1 MNKPLISS
9 HTKRS
14 ATFLNQSQSH
24 LNPKPLPLS
33 QNLCGIYFSVAST
46 AFSSSPRSYIALPVA
61 THLASCQQ
69 AILLENMETP
79 GFIPSEPETLTGS
92 NSTESLNGL
101 DDGPI
106 KFQDDPAL
114 DIDIKD
120 VTNDLDEMLRE
131 VGRLNKAQ
139 SQTMINLNKDLETM
153 ISEASD
159 VNRKNQKLL
168 NKNKNKGEEEEEE
181 VEEKEEGISGISRK
195 SLSSMFKK
203 KKERARPVSILL

>member
-1 MNKPLISS
+1 M
-9 HTKRS
+9 
-14 ATFLNQSQSH
+14 A
-24 LNPKPLPLS
+24 
-33 QNLCGIYFSVAST
+33 G
-46 AFSSSPRSYIALPVA
+46 
-61 THLASCQQ
+61 
-69 AILLENMETP
+69 
-79 GFIPSEPETLTGS
+79 
-92 NSTESLNGL
+92 
-101 DDGPI
+101 
-106 KFQDDPAL
+106 
-114 DIDIKD
+114 
-120 VTNDLDEMLRE
+120 NDLDEMLRE

-181 VEEKEEGISGISRK
+181 EVEEKEEGISGISRK

>member
-1 MNKPLISS
+1 
-9 HTKRS
+9 
-14 ATFLNQSQSH
+14 
-24 LNPKPLPLS
+24 
-33 QNLCGIYFSVAST
+33 
-46 AFSSSPRSYIALPVA
+46 
-61 THLASCQQ
+61 
-69 AILLENMETP
+69 METS
-79 GFIPSEPETLTGS
+79 SEPETLTGS

-106 KFQDDPAL
+106 KFQDDPGL
-114 DIDIKD
+114 DIDITD

-139 SQTMINLNKDLETM
+139 SQTMINLNKDLEAM

-168 NKNKNKGEEEEEE
+168 SKERGELGEE
-181 VEEKEEGISGISRK
+181 VSRK

-203 KKERARPVSILL
+203 KKERSRPVSVADYMLQ

>member
-1 MNKPLISS
+1 
-9 HTKRS
+9 
-14 ATFLNQSQSH
+14 
-24 LNPKPLPLS
+24 
-33 QNLCGIYFSVAST
+33 
-46 AFSSSPRSYIALPVA
+46 
-61 THLASCQQ
+61 
-69 AILLENMETP
+69 METP

-203 KKERARPVSILL
+203 KKERSRPVSVADCMFQ

>member
-1 MNKPLISS
+1 M
-9 HTKRS
+9 
-14 ATFLNQSQSH
+14 
-24 LNPKPLPLS
+24 
-33 QNLCGIYFSVAST
+33 
-46 AFSSSPRSYIALPVA
+46 
-61 THLASCQQ
+61 
-69 AILLENMETP
+69 LENMETP

-168 NKNKNKGEEEEEE
+168 NKNKNKGEEEE

>member
-1 MNKPLISS
+1 MS
-9 HTKRS
+9 
-14 ATFLNQSQSH
+14 TFLIWLVQLSAFTLPIPAH
-24 LNPKPLPLS
+24 LDPISFQIHCHYLPIFAEFGFRLPQLPSVLS
-33 QNLCGIYFSVAST
+33 PPILHY
-46 AFSSSPRSYIALPVA
+46 
-61 THLASCQQ
+61 LASCQQ

-168 NKNKNKGEEEEEE
+168 NKNKNKGEEEE
-181 VEEKEEGISGISRK
+181 VEEKEEGISGMSRK

-203 KKERARPVSILL
+203 KKERPVSILL